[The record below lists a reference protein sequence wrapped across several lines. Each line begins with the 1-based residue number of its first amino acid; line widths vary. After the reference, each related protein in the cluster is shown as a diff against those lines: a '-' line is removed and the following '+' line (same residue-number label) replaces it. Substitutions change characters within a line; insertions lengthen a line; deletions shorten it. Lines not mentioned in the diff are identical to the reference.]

1 MSQYKAEV
9 FCVDITQTITP
20 SASLDTHSLTHFKT
34 SRSRLSHT
42 IQATISASTPIH
54 TIDLMHQRNVVE
66 VIFRIL
72 SCIFRFCIYLWH
84 RCRWV

>member
-20 SASLDTHSLTHFKT
+20 SASLDTHSWTHFKT

-54 TIDLMHQRNVVE
+54 TIYRPYAPEKRGRRHL
-66 VIFRIL
+66 
-72 SCIFRFCIYLWH
+72 
-84 RCRWV
+84 